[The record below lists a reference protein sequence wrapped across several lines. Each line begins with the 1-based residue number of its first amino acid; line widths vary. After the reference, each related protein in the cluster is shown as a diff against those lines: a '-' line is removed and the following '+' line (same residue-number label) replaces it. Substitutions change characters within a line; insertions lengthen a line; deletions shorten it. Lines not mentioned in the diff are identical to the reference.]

1 MPNEQWTKMFI
12 PVVENDR
19 NCHILAANSV
29 KHLMESSEIDES
41 HTCGTN
47 IQPWIVESPKG
58 QRVKVTYVSI
68 GGKKSRGSRVS
79 HRCSA
84 ANQGIVIDKLG
95 RRNVSVC
102 EGSEGWR
109 LEDDQ
114 QYYLSEGN
122 ILQIILKS
130 RGLGGNKFILKIQGI
145 VFGFDIYI

>member
-1 MPNEQWTKMFI
+1 MFI
-12 PVVENDR
+12 LCIYVLYVVVENDR
-19 NCHILAANSV
+19 NCQVLATPTV
-29 KHLMESSEIDES
+29 KHLLPSSNDDSIIG
-41 HTCGTN
+41 CGSN
-47 IQPWIVESPKG
+47 IQPWNIESPKG

-102 EGSEGWR
+102 EGSEGWS

-114 QYYLSEGN
+114 QYYLSEGS
-122 ILQIILKS
+122 ILHIILGQ
-130 RGLGGNKFILKIQGI
+130 RGEELDKFFLKIEGASLHLF
-145 VFGFDIYI
+145 V